1 MVDGVTRLLDKIR
14 TIIRKHQ
21 LLEEG
26 QRVIVGF
33 SGGVDSLCLLHA
45 LRSLTELRL
54 DLWAVYINHSLR
66 PAENIREEEL
76 LREVGDRWQ
85 VRTQTVILD
94 LPARLREKPQS
105 LQLLARE
112 ERYRIFRELAAEV
125 GAAKV
130 ALGHHLDDQVET
142 VLYRLIRG
150 TGPDG
155 LAGIPVSRDGLFI
168 RPLLGVFRSEIL
180 EYAAGHGLAWV
191 EDSSNRKVIYR
202 RNRLRQELIPQLE
215 TVYNPGFKQ
224 AVVRLADLA
233 AEQRSFMDQVVSE
246 TLAAGLGRTE
256 GRVSFPLARWRQCH
270 PYLQYSLLKGLLRR
284 LEPDRPV
291 EQTPLLRLRERLIRE
306 GTAFHRTDLL
316 KGVAVLVEEET
327 IVFERSAVP
336 LPVDRRRFPVAVPG
350 RTLLPGG
357 EQELSVATAPIP
369 DTWEHFH
376 KNVILVDPAKL
387 RLPLAV
393 RFRRPGDSFRPFGA
407 AGTQKLHDFFINLKV
422 PRPRRDRIPLLVTAD
437 DRIIWVIGYRPS
449 DDFKLDETSAAGWRV
464 AVGPPATV

>member
-14 TIIRKHQ
+14 AIILKHQ
-21 LLEEG
+21 LLNEG

-45 LRSLTELRL
+45 LHSLTELRL

-76 LREVGDRWQ
+76 LREVGDRLK
-85 VRTQTVILD
+85 VRTKTVVLD
-94 LPARLREKPQS
+94 LPARLRQKPQS

-112 ERYRIFRELAAEV
+112 ERYRIFREVAAET
-125 GAAKV
+125 GATRV
-130 ALGHHLDDQVET
+130 ALGHHLDDQIET
-142 VLYRLIRG
+142 VLYRFIRG
-150 TGPDG
+150 TGLDG

-180 EYAAGHGLAWV
+180 EYASGHGLAWV

-202 RNRLRQELIPQLE
+202 RNRLRQELIPQL
-215 TVYNPGFKQ
+215 VAGYNPGFKQ

-233 AEQRSFMDQVVSE
+233 SEQRSFMEQIVSK
-246 TLAAGLGRTE
+246 TLASGLARTDQ
-256 GRVSFPLARWRQCH
+256 RVGFPLAHWQEYH
-270 PYLQYSLLKGLLRR
+270 PYLQYSLLKGLLRQ
-284 LEPDRPV
+284 LEPGRTL
-291 EQTPLLRLRERLIRE
+291 EQAPLLRLRERLSRE
-306 GTAFHRTDLL
+306 GTTFRRTDLL
-316 KGVAVLVEEET
+316 KGVAVLVEEGT
-327 IVFERSAVP
+327 IVFERSAVL
-336 LPVDRRRFPVAVPG
+336 LPVDRRRFPVATPG
-350 RTLLPGG
+350 RTMLPGG
-357 EQELSVATAPIP
+357 ERELSVETAPIP
-369 DTWEHFH
+369 DSWEHFH

-387 RLPLAV
+387 RLPLAL

-422 PRPRRDRIPLLVTAD
+422 PRAERDRIPLLVTAD
-437 DRIIWVIGYRPS
+437 DRIVWVIGYRPA
-449 DDFKLDETSAAGWRV
+449 DDFKLDETSAGGWRI